1 MTRTKKK
8 GLAIKLAATAA
19 LGSLAFTGVA
29 DAQLKAIK
37 TATNISPSERKQGDE
52 AHPQLMAE
60 FGGAYNGP
68 QAAYAVRVGQNI
80 ALQSGLSNARS
91 DFTVTLLNSPVNNAF
106 AIPGGYV
113 YVTRQLMALMN
124 DEAELA
130 GVLGHEVGHV
140 AAQHSKKRQSAAT
153 RNQILGVLGAV
164 LGGAIG
170 DSGGVLGGLGGLLQ
184 NNAMQVA
191 QFATLGF
198 SRSQELQADQL
209 GVQYLRSAGYDPLAL
224 STMLASLAN
233 QTNLDARLS
242 GGDARSLP
250 AWASTHPDPAS
261 RVRNAQTLASRV
273 GGTGGT
279 RNADAFLT
287 AVDNVLYGDDP
298 AQGVV
303 EGNEFLHPDLRLRFA
318 VPGGYGMQ
326 NGTTAVSVSG
336 NGGQAQFTTG
346 PYSGDMNAYMAAA
359 FKSVAGNTAI
369 SPSAVQRTTVNGIP
383 AYYSTARVASQSG
396 QVDVTVFA
404 YEFSRSSAFH
414 FVTLTKA
421 GGDGG
426 VQFDVQQRPA
436 PERGRSGGDQAAA
449 DRCRD
454 GGPRRHDGQ
463 PGAAHGVQ
471 QLSGR
476 TVSGAQ
482 PPDRVEPV
490 DAGAK
495 GENRRLRKSLIG
507 NAQKRGGVSTAPLCL
522 VDRAITAWSGW
533 CSPC

>member
-1 MTRTKKK
+1 MSWKTGKT
-8 GLAIKLAATAA
+8 LAAV
-19 LGSLAFTGVA
+19 LAMGGIAVTGAA

-37 TATNISPSERKQGDE
+37 TATSISPAERKQGTD

-60 FGGAYNGP
+60 FGGAYSGP
-68 QAAYAVRVGQNI
+68 QATYVNRIGQNI
-80 ALQSGLSNARS
+80 AVQSGLSRSPS

-170 DSGGVLGGLGGLLQ
+170 DNGGLLGGLGGLLQ
-184 NNAMQVA
+184 NNSMQVA
-191 QFATLGF
+191 QMATLGF
-198 SRSQELQADQL
+198 SRAQELQADQL

-224 STMLASLAN
+224 STMLTSLAN
-233 QTNLDARLS
+233 QTTLDARLA

-250 AWASTHPDPAS
+250 EWASTHPDPAS
-261 RVRNAQTLASRV
+261 RVRNAQSLASRA
-273 GGTGGT
+273 GGSGGT
-279 RNADAFLT
+279 RNADAFL
-287 AVDNVLYGDDP
+287 ASVDGVLYGDDP

-303 EGNEFLHPDLRLRFA
+303 EGQEFLHPDLRLKFA
-318 VPGGYGMQ
+318 VPNGYGMQ
-326 NGTTAVSVSG
+326 NGADAVSISG

-346 PYSGDMNAYMAAA
+346 AYNGDMNAYIAAA
-359 FKSVAGNTAI
+359 FKAVAGNTAI
-369 SPSAVQRTTVNGIP
+369 SPGAIQRTTVGGIP
-383 AYYSTARVASQSG
+383 ASYSTARVNSQSG

-421 GGDGG
+421 GGGS
-426 VQFDVQQRPA
+426 VFTPMFNSVRRLSA
-436 PERGRSGGDQAAA
+436 AEAAA
-449 DRCRD
+449 IK
-454 GGPRRHDGQ
+454 PRRIDVVTVGRGDTVATLARRMAYSNYQSERFQVLNRLTTTSRLTPGQ
-463 PGAAHGVQ
+463 KVKIVVYA
-471 QLSGR
+471 SR
-476 TVSGAQ
+476 
-482 PPDRVEPV
+482 
-490 DAGAK
+490 
-495 GENRRLRKSLIG
+495 
-507 NAQKRGGVSTAPLCL
+507 
-522 VDRAITAWSGW
+522 
-533 CSPC
+533 

>member
-1 MTRTKKK
+1 MSLNK
-8 GLAIKLAATAA
+8 GKRLAVVLAMAGVAV
-19 LGSLAFTGVA
+19 TGAA
-29 DAQLKAIK
+29 DAQLKAIR
-37 TATNISPSERKQGDE
+37 TQTNISPAERKQGDE
-52 AHPQLMAE
+52 AHPQLLQE
-60 FGGAYNGP
+60 FGGAYGGP
-68 QAAYAVRVGQNI
+68 QAAYVNRIGQNI
-80 ALQSGLSNARS
+80 AVQSGLSRSPS

-153 RNQILGVLGAV
+153 RNTILGVLGAV

-170 DSGGVLGGLGGLLQ
+170 DNGGLLGGLGGLLQ
-184 NNAMQVA
+184 NNAMQWA
-191 QFATLGF
+191 QYATLGF

-233 QTNLDARLS
+233 QTTLDARLA

-250 AWASTHPDPAS
+250 EWASTHPDPAS

-273 GGTGGT
+273 GGSGGM
-279 RNADAFLT
+279 RNADGFL
-287 AVDNVLYGDDP
+287 ASVDGVLYGDDP

-303 EGNEFLHPDLRLRFA
+303 EGNEFLHPDLRLKFT
-318 VPGGYGMQ
+318 VPRGYGMQ
-326 NGTTAVSVSG
+326 NGAAAVSISG

-346 PYSGDMNAYMAAA
+346 PYSGDMNAYIAAA
-359 FKSVAGNTAI
+359 FKAVAGNASI
-369 SPSAVQRTTVNGIP
+369 SPGAIQRTTVGGIP
-383 AYYSTARVASQSG
+383 AYYATARANTQSG

-421 GGDGG
+421 GG
-426 VQFDVQQRPA
+426 
-436 PERGRSGGDQAAA
+436 SGAFNSMFNSVRRLSTAEAAA
-449 DRCRD
+449 IR
-454 GGPRRHDGQ
+454 PRRIDVVTVGRGDTIASLSRRMAYSNYQAERFQVLNRLTASSRLTPGQ
-463 PGAAHGVQ
+463 
-471 QLSGR
+471 
-476 TVSGAQ
+476 
-482 PPDRVEPV
+482 RVKIV
-490 DAGAK
+490 VYA
-495 GENRRLRKSLIG
+495 NR
-507 NAQKRGGVSTAPLCL
+507 
-522 VDRAITAWSGW
+522 
-533 CSPC
+533 

>member
-1 MTRTKKK
+1 MGRMTTTA
-8 GLAIKLAATAA
+8 LAVVLAGCAAT
-19 LGSLAFTGVA
+19 GTGVLNDSA
-29 DAQLKAIK
+29 EAQTKTIR
-37 TATNISPSERKQGDE
+37 TATTISASDRKQGSE
-52 AHPQLMAE
+52 AHPQLIQE
-60 FGGAYNGP
+60 FGGTYNGP
-68 QAAYAVRVGQNI
+68 QAAYVARVGQNI
-80 ALQSGLSNARS
+80 AVQSGLSNARS

-153 RNQILGVLGAV
+153 RNTILGVLGAV

-170 DSGGVLGGLGGLLQ
+170 DNGGVLGGLGGLLQ

-191 QFATLGF
+191 QLATLGF
-198 SRSQELQADQL
+198 SRSQELEADQL
-209 GVQYLRSAGYDPLAL
+209 GVQYLRSAGYDSLAL

-261 RVRNAQTLASRV
+261 RVRNAQTLASRI
-273 GGTGGT
+273 GGSGGT

-287 AVDNVLYGDDP
+287 SIDNMLYGDDP

-318 VPGGYGMQ
+318 VPSGYGMQ
-326 NGTTAVSVSG
+326 NGTSAVSISG
-336 NGGQAQFTTG
+336 SGGQAQFSTG
-346 PYSGDMNAYMAAA
+346 PYDGDMNAYIAAA
-359 FKSVAGNTAI
+359 FKSVAGNTVI
-369 SPSAVQRTTVNGIP
+369 SPGAIQRTTVGGIP
-383 AYYSTARVASQSG
+383 ASYSTARVANQSG

-421 GGDGG
+421 GGGG
-426 VQFDVQQRPA
+426 VFNSMFNSVRRLSA
-436 PERGRSGGDQAAA
+436 AEAAA
-449 DRCRD
+449 IK
-454 GGPRRHDGQ
+454 PRRIDVVTVGRGDTMASLARRMAYGNYQAERFQVLNRLTATSRLTPGQ
-463 PGAAHGVQ
+463 KVKIAVYA
-471 QLSGR
+471 SR
-476 TVSGAQ
+476 
-482 PPDRVEPV
+482 
-490 DAGAK
+490 
-495 GENRRLRKSLIG
+495 
-507 NAQKRGGVSTAPLCL
+507 
-522 VDRAITAWSGW
+522 
-533 CSPC
+533 